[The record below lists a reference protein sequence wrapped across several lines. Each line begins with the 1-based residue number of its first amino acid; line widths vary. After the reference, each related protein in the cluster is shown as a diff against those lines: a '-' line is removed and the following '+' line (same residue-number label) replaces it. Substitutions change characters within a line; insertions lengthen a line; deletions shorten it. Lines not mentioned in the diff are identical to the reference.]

1 MQEELS
7 RRVYVSYSAIELK
20 DSAFDFARRLRREG
34 LRAELEQA
42 GRSLKGQL
50 RQADRIGAGAVVI
63 FGDDIEVKDMDT
75 GEQRPA
81 ASPEEAFE
89 LVKETLR

>member
-1 MQEELS
+1 
-7 RRVYVSYSAIELK
+7 
-20 DSAFDFARRLRREG
+20 
-34 LRAELEQA
+34 
-42 GRSLKGQL
+42 
-50 RQADRIGAGAVVI
+50 
-63 FGDDIEVKDMDT
+63 VKDMDT